1 MVKEDTVSE
10 ELGEEFEADAQPA
23 LIMSC
28 LRHGEHAVEDPMG
41 TGDLLTQPLFC
52 PWGD

>member
-1 MVKEDTVSE
+1 MSE

-23 LIMSC
+23 LIMFC
-28 LRHGEHAVEDPMG
+28 PRHGEQAVEDPMG
-41 TGDLLTQPLFC
+41 TGDLLTHPVFY